1 MEETSKT
8 GGQGFLLIASLLVL
22 STMMVIVSFYAS
34 SVAREVKVASIV
46 DTAPQAYY
54 LAEAGIQEA
63 YWKLGNDPAY
73 KISFEADPNWSQTFT
88 RNNALIPGSS
98 YTVTIENAGRANATI
113 TATSTIAVADTET
126 QRVVRAS
133 AFKALNDTP
142 TQGIAVYAKSE
153 LYGAG
158 SNVAAINGDF
168 YAGSEIDL
176 NLFSSWATDKD
187 AKSTGEIDVSATSDL
202 SASGVYD
209 QDNPPVPEYIDMP
222 QIDFDSDDPA
232 SFKSRADQVYNTGEW
247 NQLLHDFPILT
258 LEGITYVTGNA
269 EIKKGSAL
277 TINGALVAD
286 GAIKIGNGYSSQQEP
301 ARVLVN
307 KIPGEPSGLIAKNDI
322 DIGGYNS
329 DVDITGLIYAGSQL
343 RVLDGI
349 AQNVTID
356 VMGGIVAQDVE
367 VLVAWQPLTVTYDQA
382 AISDALGEPLFS
394 QVIIIN
400 HWEEEY

>member
-1 MEETSKT
+1 
-8 GGQGFLLIASLLVL
+8 
-22 STMMVIVSFYAS
+22 
-34 SVAREVKVASIV
+34 
-46 DTAPQAYY
+46 
-54 LAEAGIQEA
+54 
-63 YWKLGNDPAY
+63 
-73 KISFEADPNWSQTFT
+73 
-88 RNNALIPGSS
+88 
-98 YTVTIENAGRANATI
+98 
-113 TATSTIAVADTET
+113 
-126 QRVVRAS
+126 
-133 AFKALNDTP
+133 
-142 TQGIAVYAKSE
+142 
-153 LYGAG
+153 
-158 SNVAAINGDF
+158 
-168 YAGSEIDL
+168 
-176 NLFSSWATDKD
+176 
-187 AKSTGEIDVSATSDL
+187 
-202 SASGVYD
+202 
-209 QDNPPVPEYIDMP
+209 
-222 QIDFDSDDPA
+222 
-232 SFKSRADQVYNTGEW
+232 
-247 NQLLHDFPILT
+247 
-258 LEGITYVTGNA
+258 
-269 EIKKGSAL
+269 
-277 TINGALVAD
+277 VAD